1 MGQRYF
7 LQAVKTEANSMSDPN
22 SQPTNPLLLTQL
34 TQMIVGYRPTQAIY
48 VAAKLGIADLVAE
61 TPRTADELAEAT
73 KSHAPSLRRLLLMLS
88 SLGIFAE
95 GAGGKFRATAL
106 GELLRRDHP
115 QSQRSL
121 AMMHGSAFFW
131 KPWGALCEA
140 IVTGPPAF
148 NRVFG
153 ASLFDYL
160 STHPEDAAIFN
171 EAMTSISA
179 RDIPTILAAYDF
191 SRFERVVDVGGG
203 HGALLHAILSANPE
217 LRGVLADRSP
227 VLADATAIRSEAMAR
242 RCSVVETNF
251 FDSVPD
257 GADAYLMK
265 HIVHD
270 WSDEDVLKI
279 LRNCRRAI
287 QPDGR
292 LLLIEAVLKGANE
305 PDPGKG
311 LDLIMLVL
319 LQGRERTEAEFGALL
334 RDAGFSLM
342 RVIPTS
348 GLMSIIESRPA

>member
-1 MGQRYF
+1 
-7 LQAVKTEANSMSDPN
+7 
-22 SQPTNPLLLTQL
+22 
-34 TQMIVGYRPTQAIY
+34 
-48 VAAKLGIADLVAE
+48 
-61 TPRTADELAEAT
+61 
-73 KSHAPSLRRLLLMLS
+73 
-88 SLGIFAE
+88 
-95 GAGGKFRATAL
+95 
-106 GELLRRDHP
+106 
-115 QSQRSL
+115 
-121 AMMHGSAFFW
+121 
-131 KPWGALCEA
+131 
-140 IVTGPPAF
+140 
-148 NRVFG
+148 
-153 ASLFDYL
+153 
-160 STHPEDAAIFN
+160 
-171 EAMTSISA
+171 MTSISA

-217 LRGVLADRSP
+217 LRGVLADRSS
-227 VLADATAIRSEAMAR
+227 VLADATAIRSEPIAR

-251 FDSVPD
+251 FESVPD

-270 WSDEDVLKI
+270 WSDEEALKI

-319 LQGRERTEAEFGALL
+319 LKGRERTEAQFGALL
-334 RDAGFSLM
+334 RDAGFSLV